1 MPTPT
6 LRATAIVCS
15 TTNQKTER
23 KIKMSVKTITKE
35 NFETEVLKS
44 QKTVLLDFWAT
55 WCGPCQMLSPVVDAF
70 AEENPDISVCKV
82 NVDEQPELA
91 MSFGIESIPTLV
103 VMKDGKAVDKSLGV
117 IPKERIAEL
126 VK

>member
-1 MPTPT
+1 
-6 LRATAIVCS
+6 
-15 TTNQKTER
+15 
-23 KIKMSVKTITKE
+23 MSVKIITKE
-35 NFETEVLKS
+35 NFDAEVIKS

-70 AEENPDISVCKV
+70 ADENPDISVCKV

-91 MSFGIESIPTLV
+91 MAFGIESIPTLV
-103 VMKDGKAVDKSLGV
+103 VMKDGKAVNKSLGV
-117 IPKERIAEL
+117 IPKEKIAEL

>member
-1 MPTPT
+1 
-6 LRATAIVCS
+6 
-15 TTNQKTER
+15 
-23 KIKMSVKTITKE
+23 MSVKVITKE
-35 NFETEVLKS
+35 NFEGEVLKS

-82 NVDEQPELA
+82 NVDEEPELA
-91 MSFGIESIPTLV
+91 MAFGIESIPTLV
-103 VMKDGKAVDKSLGV
+103 VMKSGKAVNKSLGV
-117 IPKERIAEL
+117 IPKEKIAEL

>member
-1 MPTPT
+1 MPT
-6 LRATAIVCS
+6 LILKATAIVCS

-23 KIKMSVKTITKE
+23 KINMSVKVITKE
-35 NFETEVLKS
+35 NFEGEVLKS

-82 NVDEQPELA
+82 NVDEEPELA
-91 MSFGIESIPTLV
+91 MAFGIESIPTLV
-103 VMKDGKAVDKSLGV
+103 VMKSGKAVNKSLGV
-117 IPKERIAEL
+117 IPKEKIAEL

>member
-1 MPTPT
+1 
-6 LRATAIVCS
+6 
-15 TTNQKTER
+15 
-23 KIKMSVKTITKE
+23 MSVKTITKE

-55 WCGPCQMLSPVVDAF
+55 WCGPCQMLSPIVDAF

-91 MSFGIESIPTLV
+91 MSFSIESIPTLV

-117 IPKERIAEL
+117 IPKEKIAEL